1 MPRVSVILPAY
12 NSMQWVSAAIDSVLN
27 QGYRDY
33 EVVVIDDGSTD
44 QTADVLESYGRKIR
58 CIYQANAGV
67 SNARN
72 RGLSVSTGEFIAY
85 LDADDMWYSQKLECQ
100 IAFLDAHPQCG
111 LVHSDVTV
119 IDEQEKVIR
128 ARFNVE
134 TARPVPSGYCLQ
146 DLLRRCHIQVPS
158 VIERRECIEEVGGFD
173 EQFMATEDYLHWIMV
188 SLKGWEFGYINE
200 PLAKYRWRGGSV
212 SSNKRLFLEEYG
224 KMFGVL
230 LPALYENRP
239 QAPDLVIIRKRFLQ
253 VERELAYM
261 DCIEG
266 HLSSARQRLMRLIQR
281 APFRYNLYWD
291 LAKTYLR

>member
-1 MPRVSVILPAY
+1 MPRVSVIIPAY
-12 NSMQWVSAAIDSVLN
+12 NSMPWVSAAIDSVLS

-44 QTADVLESYGRKIR
+44 KTADVLESYGRKIR
-58 CIYQANAGV
+58 CMHQANAGV

-85 LDADDMWYSQKLECQ
+85 LDADDMWYSQKLESQ

-119 IDEQEKVIR
+119 VDEQDKVIR

-134 TARPVPSGYCLQ
+134 TARPIPSGYCRQ

-200 PLAKYRWRGGSV
+200 PLAKYRWRPGSV

-239 QAPDLVIIRKRFLQ
+239 QSSDLAIIRQRFLQ

-266 HLSSARQRLMRLIQR
+266 QGWRVR
-281 APFRYNLYWD
+281 
-291 LAKTYLR
+291 